1 MKLEIPV
8 KADFDDIQD
17 MIDEIKRLQT
27 YKLFEGDD
35 MVLVDI
41 DAVVAIMVNHIR
53 ATDNSS
59 ESPSGWIPCSERLPE
74 EDNVEVLCTV
84 KQQSKTNRSETIIV
98 EQGCYFYGTWLL
110 SYDNQRVNC
119 SREVLAWQ
127 PLPSP
132 YQEEGEEE

>member
-1 MKLEIPV
+1 M
-8 KADFDDIQD
+8 
-17 MIDEIKRLQT
+17 RL
-27 YKLFEGDD
+27 
-35 MVLVDI
+35 I
-41 DAVVAIMVNHIR
+41 DADALEELFREVIGGIAKRPEINGNLEHMIR
-53 ATDNSS
+53 ASAMVVEMIKDAPTINQQ
-59 ESPSGWIPCSERLPE
+59 PHWIPCSERLPE